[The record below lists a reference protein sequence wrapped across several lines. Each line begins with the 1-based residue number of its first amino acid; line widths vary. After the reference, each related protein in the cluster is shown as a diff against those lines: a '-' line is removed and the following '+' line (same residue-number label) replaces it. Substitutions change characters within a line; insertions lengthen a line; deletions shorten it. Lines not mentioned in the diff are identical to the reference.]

1 MPVPGKS
8 AGDLIDVFLSED
20 GSSFS
25 YHTTV
30 RVMLIG
36 GNPYV
41 TFEATHMSV
50 AVTAANNGTNIS
62 ADKAANST
70 S

>member
-8 AGDLIDVFLSED
+8 EGDLVDVFLSED

-30 RVMLIG
+30 RTIVIG
-36 GNPYV
+36 GEPYV
-41 TFEATHMSV
+41 VFEATHMSV
-50 AVTAANNGTNIS
+50 AVTAANN
-62 ADKAANST
+62 
-70 S
+70 